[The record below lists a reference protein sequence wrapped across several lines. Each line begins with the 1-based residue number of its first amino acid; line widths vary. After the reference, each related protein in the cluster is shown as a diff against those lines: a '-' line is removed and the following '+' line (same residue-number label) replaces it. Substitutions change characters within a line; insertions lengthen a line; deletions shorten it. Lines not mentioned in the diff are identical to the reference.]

1 MAGLNICQGLR
12 THGCYTESSSP
23 VQVTHLKSFMQ
34 SSPFL
39 NKNLLLLIACQGLFL
54 TNNVT
59 FIAINGLVG
68 LGLTP
73 IAWMAT
79 LPVMGYVVGSALS
92 TSLVSKAQTL
102 FGRRRSFQLGL
113 AVAIFSSL
121 ICAYAAWSK
130 NFWLL
135 TTGTLIA
142 GFYSA
147 NAQLYR
153 FAATELTTE
162 EHKEKA
168 ISWVL
173 AGGILGAVIGPNL
186 ASWTKNVL
194 PVPFV
199 GAYITLT
206 LVGLIGIVLMQFI
219 RFPVEVSN
227 PAGAQ
232 TQRPI
237 QDIISQPI
245 FIVSAICAS
254 LGYGIMNLLMAAT
267 PLAMEVCGHPF
278 SSTALVLEF
287 HVISMFAPGFFTGSL
302 IKRFGKVNIMVTG
315 LLLNFLCVAIAL
327 NGEDLSHFLG
337 ALICLGVG
345 WNFLFTG
352 ATTMA
357 MSTYRPEEKNK
368 AQAAINFF
376 VFSTMALTSF
386 GSGALVTTQGW
397 SLLNAWSLIL
407 LIVIG
412 LSLGFLVFRLKYKD

>member
-1 MAGLNICQGLR
+1 MPSTPSTTPA
-12 THGCYTESSSP
+12 
-23 VQVTHLKSFMQ
+23 
-34 SSPFL
+34 PFF
-39 NKNLLLLIACQGLFL
+39 NKNLVLLIICQGLFL

-92 TSLVSKAQTL
+92 TSLVSKAQTRY
-102 FGRRRSFQLGL
+102 GRRRSFQLGL
-113 AVAIFSSL
+113 FVAIFSSL
-121 ICAYAAWSK
+121 ICAFAAWTK

-135 TTGTLIA
+135 TAGTLVA

-153 FAATELTTE
+153 FSAPELTAE
-162 EHKEKA
+162 VHKEKA

-173 AGGILGAVIGPNL
+173 AGGIMGAIVGPNL
-186 ASWTKNVL
+186 ATWTKNVL
-194 PVPFV
+194 PIPFV
-199 GAYITLT
+199 GAYLALSLVALT
-206 LVGLIGIVLMQFI
+206 GVVLMQFVD
-219 RFPVEVSN
+219 FPLEVKSSGGSQ
-227 PAGAQ
+227 P
-232 TQRPI
+232 QRSI
-237 QDIISQPI
+237 KEITSQPI
-245 FIVSAICAS
+245 FIVAAICAA

-302 IKRFGKVNIMVTG
+302 IKKYGKVKIMLTG
-315 LLLNFLCVAIAL
+315 LLLNALCVVIAL
-327 NGEDLSHFLG
+327 DGIDLSHFLA

-357 MSTYRPEEKNK
+357 METYRPEEKNN

-397 SLLNAWSLIL
+397 SLLNAWSVI
-407 LIVIG
+407 LIVIMG
-412 LSLGFLVFRLKYKD
+412 LSLSYLIFKMKYKDK

>member
-1 MAGLNICQGLR
+1 M
-12 THGCYTESSSP
+12 H
-23 VQVTHLKSFMQ
+23 VHLPFHLTNDKPLMPST
-34 SSPFL
+34 PFL

-92 TSLVSKAQTL
+92 TSLVSKAQSR

-113 AVAIFSSL
+113 IVAVLSSL
-121 ICAYAAWSK
+121 VCAYAAWTQ

-135 TTGTLIA
+135 STGTLVA

-153 FAATELTTE
+153 FAATELTADV
-162 EHKEKA
+162 HKEKA
-168 ISWVL
+168 VSWVL
-173 AGGILGAVIGPNL
+173 AGGILGAIVGPNL
-186 ASWTKNVL
+186 ATWTKNIL
-194 PVPFV
+194 SAPFV
-199 GAYITLT
+199 GAYLALT
-206 LVGLIGIVLMQFI
+206 LVGLMGIVMMQFI
-219 RFPVEVSN
+219 DFPTEE
-227 PAGAQ
+227 AAREGAQ
-232 TQRPI
+232 SQRDI
-237 QDIISQPI
+237 KEIISQPI
-245 FIVSAICAS
+245 FIVSAICAA

-302 IKRFGKVNIMVTG
+302 IKRFGKVKIMLTG
-315 LLLNFLCVAIAL
+315 LVLNALCVAIAL

-397 SLLNAWSLIL
+397 SLLNAWSLVL
-407 LIVIG
+407 LVIIG
-412 LSLGFLVFRLKYKD
+412 LSLLYLVFKLKFKD